1 MENNTVH
8 DAWLDL
14 FKVRRDDV
22 EKLLKDARPRSVE
35 PRPGPGSTKPKIENK
50 LNVNTRDW
58 DRAIDMVMDGLKLI
72 EAEVLLAKQKKLKER
87 K

>member
-22 EKLLKDARPRSVE
+22 LDLLKDMHRNV
-35 PRPGPGSTKPKIENK
+35 GSPNSTNK
-50 LNVNTRDW
+50 LDVDLDDWTR
-58 DRAIDMVMDGLKLI
+58 ATNMVMDGLKLI
-72 EAEVLLAKQKKLKER
+72 EAEVLIAKQTQLKER
-87 K
+87 E